1 MARLCSTGRAWRALA
16 ITESR
21 WLLPSLVYS
30 PRAKPLFKMPT
41 ASANLIRDLKP
52 CWKSLAT
59 RDGCRSARLSSA
71 HLLLLR
77 SRKRNSEAAAGHL
90 RLVRR
95 IASPRER
102 WLKLPH
108 VMHFVPHS
116 QASHRVVAID
126 GPAASGKSS
135 VARKLAQRLG
145 FAYVNS
151 GAIYRA
157 ITWYIL
163 QKGIDTRDV
172 RHVTQATE
180 SAHIACSLQN
190 NESRIFIDDVDP
202 TDYLRDDRVN
212 DSVSQVSRLARVR
225 EIAVQKMRDC
235 VRNHD
240 VVVEGRD
247 IGSIV
252 FPETPYKFYI
262 DASPDVRLR
271 RRAAQ
276 GEHDEIKMRDHAD
289 SSRPVS
295 PLVIAQD
302 AHVIDTSHLTL
313 EGVVNQIIARLKQ
326 NGLHVSTCFNV
337 STMNVYYWLG
347 YHLSRLIGRL
357 FFSF

>member
-1 MARLCSTGRAWRALA
+1 
-16 ITESR
+16 
-21 WLLPSLVYS
+21 
-30 PRAKPLFKMPT
+30 
-41 ASANLIRDLKP
+41 
-52 CWKSLAT
+52 
-59 RDGCRSARLSSA
+59 
-71 HLLLLR
+71 
-77 SRKRNSEAAAGHL
+77 
-90 RLVRR
+90 
-95 IASPRER
+95 
-102 WLKLPH
+102 
-108 VMHFVPHS
+108 MHFVPQS
-116 QASHRVVAID
+116 SHRVVAID

-157 ITWYIL
+157 ITWHIL
-163 QKGIDTRDV
+163 QKGIDARDV
-172 RHVTQATE
+172 RHVIQSVE

-202 TDYLRDDRVN
+202 SDCLRDDRVN
-212 DSVSQVSRLARVR
+212 ESVSQVSRVARVR
-225 EIAVQKMRDC
+225 EIAVRKMRDC
-235 VRNHD
+235 VHNHD

-276 GEHDEIKMRDHAD
+276 GERDEIGMRDDAD

-302 AHVIDTSHLTL
+302 AHVIDTSHLTI
-313 EGVVNQIIARLKQ
+313 EGVVNEIIARLEQ
-326 NGLHVSTCFNV
+326 NGLHVST
-337 STMNVYYWLG
+337 
-347 YHLSRLIGRL
+347 
-357 FFSF
+357 